1 MVGYL
6 RCEET
11 VKLLERGDMNHSKTS
26 KSVDRHDGAKDVPA
40 LDGGRMRQELKM
52 IGVDPECGDPRQV
65 FASLK
70 TWTLEDFRNP
80 LRRMAATNLVRQFM
94 VVQLC
99 KPNDSRPN
107 PDLPHEK
114 AAVQLVKELEF
125 FVARCADWQYRI
137 DSVRDLVAK
146 RDGLLWF
153 DKNHRE
159 ILRRF
164 EQYLTR
170 PDLAG

>member
-11 VKLLERGDMNHSKTS
+11 DRPLERGGMNHRQTS
-26 KSVDRHDGAKDVPA
+26 RSVDRHDGARNVPE
-40 LDGGRMRQELKM
+40 LDGGKMRQELKM
-52 IGVDPECGDPRQV
+52 AGVDPECGDPRQV
-65 FASLK
+65 FGSLK
-70 TWTLEDFRNP
+70 KWTLEDFRNP
-80 LRRMAATNLVRQFM
+80 LRRMEMTNLVRQFKI
-94 VVQLC
+94 VQLC

-114 AAVQLVKELEF
+114 AAAQLVKELEF
-125 FVARCADWQYRI
+125 FVARCTDWQYKV

-146 RDGLLWF
+146 REGILWF
-153 DKNHRE
+153 EKNHRE

-170 PDLAG
+170 QDLGG